1 MTNPITRRTL
11 LRRAGSLA
19 LATPLISLAGC
30 GEDRAAIRLTALSGA
45 TMGTTYSVKITD
57 APASLDPA
65 RLRATVEASLKAVN
79 DRMSTYRPASELSR
93 FNAAATTDW
102 VSVSPSTRAVID
114 VGLRVSRL
122 TGGAF
127 DPTIGPL
134 VDLWGFGP
142 APGRSHAPAGGE
154 VAAALARTGHW
165 NITTRSGASAL
176 RKSEAGLGVDLSG
189 IAKGFAVDE
198 LATLLERAGVGQ
210 YLVEIGGEL
219 RGRGLSPRGSP
230 WRVGVERPAGARG
243 TVQRVVRL
251 DAGALATSGDT
262 HNFFEG
268 GGRRFSHIIDPRT
281 GRPVAHGLASV
292 TVIAETAMAADA
304 LSTALMVMGPEA
316 GMELAAREGIAAFF
330 LAPRDGGFIETMTGA
345 FRRYVV
351 A

>member
-45 TMGTTYSVKITD
+45 TMGTTDSVKITD

-154 VAAALARTGHW
+154 VAAALARNGHW
-165 NITTRSGASAL
+165 IISYVSG
-176 RKSEAGLGVDLSG
+176 V
-189 IAKGFAVDE
+189 
-198 LATLLERAGVGQ
+198 
-210 YLVEIGGEL
+210 
-219 RGRGLSPRGSP
+219 
-230 WRVGVERPAGARG
+230 W
-243 TVQRVVRL
+243 
-251 DAGALATSGDT
+251 
-262 HNFFEG
+262 
-268 GGRRFSHIIDPRT
+268 
-281 GRPVAHGLASV
+281 
-292 TVIAETAMAADA
+292 
-304 LSTALMVMGPEA
+304 
-316 GMELAAREGIAAFF
+316 
-330 LAPRDGGFIETMTGA
+330 
-345 FRRYVV
+345 YVC
-351 A
+351 